1 MSYISIYHILQSYV
15 FTDLAILAYYPDKRH
30 YYFSSK
36 RYYNLKLL
44 LMENNNK
51 EYSFPQKVWITAGVL
66 ALIVIVI
73 WLLKA
78 TFNVL
83 LLILAGILIAVLLRG
98 LAGLIERKT
107 KWKHSVSL
115 TVSILGAVI
124 ILLLLFWLIGA
135 KVQTQAQELSKTL
148 PSTIENAKNQLNQ
161 STVGQNIVQKVSSPE
176 TQKQA
181 QGFAKSFFKSTFGVL
196 GDLYVVLF
204 LGIFF
209 TVGSREYEKG
219 LVALVP
225 KKGKQQAYQVLEKT
239 GENLKQWLKGQL
251 FAMLVVFILT
261 AIGLAIIGIP
271 LWLVL
276 ALIAGLLNF
285 IPNFGPMIAMVPAV
299 LVGLMESPAKA
310 GFVAGLYI
318 LVQVAESNFITP
330 MVQKKLIDTPPAMII
345 VAQLL
350 MTSLT
355 GGWGIVLSIPF
366 FVIIMTFIQELYVKK
381 QDSMG

>member
-1 MSYISIYHILQSYV
+1 
-15 FTDLAILAYYPDKRH
+15 
-30 YYFSSK
+30 
-36 RYYNLKLL
+36 
-44 LMENNNK
+44 MENNNK
-51 EYSFPQKVWITAGVL
+51 QYSFPQKVWITASVV

-98 LAGLIERKT
+98 LAGLIQRKT

-115 TVSILGAVI
+115 TVSILGALI

-161 STVGQNIVQKVSSPE
+161 STIGQNIVQKVSSPE

-181 QGFAKSFFKSTFGVL
+181 QGFAKSFFQSTFGVL

-225 KKGKQQAYQVLEKT
+225 NKGKQQAYQVLEKT

-366 FVIIMTFIQELYVKK
+366 FVIIMTFVQELYVKK

>member
-1 MSYISIYHILQSYV
+1 
-15 FTDLAILAYYPDKRH
+15 
-30 YYFSSK
+30 
-36 RYYNLKLL
+36 
-44 LMENNNK
+44 MENNNK

-115 TVSILGAVI
+115 TVSILSAII

-204 LGIFF
+204 LAIFF

-261 AIGLAIIGIP
+261 AIGLVIIGIP

>member
-1 MSYISIYHILQSYV
+1 MQS
-15 FTDLAILAYYPDKRH
+15 
-30 YYFSSK
+30 
-36 RYYNLKLL
+36 
-44 LMENNNK
+44 
-51 EYSFPQKVWITAGVL
+51 
-66 ALIVIVI
+66 
-73 WLLKA
+73 
-78 TFNVL
+78 
-83 LLILAGILIAVLLRG
+83 
-98 LAGLIERKT
+98 
-107 KWKHSVSL
+107 
-115 TVSILGAVI
+115 
-124 ILLLLFWLIGA
+124 
-135 KVQTQAQELSKTL
+135 QAQELSKTL

-176 TQKQA
+176 TQQQA

-271 LWLVL
+271 MWLVL
-276 ALIAGLLNF
+276 AVIAGLLNF

-366 FVIIMTFIQELYVKK
+366 FVIVMTFVQELYVKK
-381 QDSMG
+381 QDPLG

>member
-1 MSYISIYHILQSYV
+1 
-15 FTDLAILAYYPDKRH
+15 
-30 YYFSSK
+30 
-36 RYYNLKLL
+36 
-44 LMENNNK
+44 MENNNK

-135 KVQTQAQELSKTL
+135 KVQSQAQELSKTL

-161 STVGQNIVQKVSSPE
+161 STLGQNIVQKVSSPE

-350 MTSLT
+350 MTTLT

>member
-1 MSYISIYHILQSYV
+1 M
-15 FTDLAILAYYPDKRH
+15 
-30 YYFSSK
+30 
-36 RYYNLKLL
+36 
-44 LMENNNK
+44 
-51 EYSFPQKVWITAGVL
+51 
-66 ALIVIVI
+66 
-73 WLLKA
+73 
-78 TFNVL
+78 
-83 LLILAGILIAVLLRG
+83 ILAGILIAVLLRG
-98 LAGLIERKT
+98 LAGIIERKT
-107 KWKHSVSL
+107 KWKSSVSL

-135 KVQTQAQELSKTL
+135 KLQSQAQELSKTL
-148 PSTIENAKNQLNQ
+148 PTTIENAKNQLNQ

-176 TQKQA
+176 TQQQA

-225 KKGKQQAYQVLEKT
+225 NKGKQQAYRVLEKT

-261 AIGLAIIGIP
+261 AVGLAIIGIP

-276 ALIAGLLNF
+276 AVIAGLLNF

-381 QDSMG
+381 QDSIG

>member
-1 MSYISIYHILQSYV
+1 
-15 FTDLAILAYYPDKRH
+15 
-30 YYFSSK
+30 
-36 RYYNLKLL
+36 
-44 LMENNNK
+44 MENNNK

>member
-1 MSYISIYHILQSYV
+1 
-15 FTDLAILAYYPDKRH
+15 
-30 YYFSSK
+30 
-36 RYYNLKLL
+36 
-44 LMENNNK
+44 
-51 EYSFPQKVWITAGVL
+51 
-66 ALIVIVI
+66 
-73 WLLKA
+73 
-78 TFNVL
+78 
-83 LLILAGILIAVLLRG
+83 
-98 LAGLIERKT
+98 
-107 KWKHSVSL
+107 
-115 TVSILGAVI
+115 
-124 ILLLLFWLIGA
+124 
-135 KVQTQAQELSKTL
+135 
-148 PSTIENAKNQLNQ
+148 
-161 STVGQNIVQKVSSPE
+161 
-176 TQKQA
+176 
-181 QGFAKSFFKSTFGVL
+181 
-196 GDLYVVLF
+196 
-204 LGIFF
+204 
-209 TVGSREYEKG
+209 
-219 LVALVP
+219 
-225 KKGKQQAYQVLEKT
+225 LEKT

>member
-1 MSYISIYHILQSYV
+1 
-15 FTDLAILAYYPDKRH
+15 
-30 YYFSSK
+30 
-36 RYYNLKLL
+36 
-44 LMENNNK
+44 MENNNK

-107 KWKHSVSL
+107 KWKHSVCL

-135 KVQTQAQELSKTL
+135 KVQSQAQELSKTL

-350 MTSLT
+350 MTTLT

>member
-1 MSYISIYHILQSYV
+1 
-15 FTDLAILAYYPDKRH
+15 
-30 YYFSSK
+30 
-36 RYYNLKLL
+36 
-44 LMENNNK
+44 MENNNK

-115 TVSILGAVI
+115 TVSILSAI
-124 ILLLLFWLIGA
+124 LILLLLFWLIGA
-135 KVQTQAQELSKTL
+135 KVQSQAQELSKTL

-181 QGFAKSFFKSTFGVL
+181 QGFAKSFFQSTFGVL

-225 KKGKQQAYQVLEKT
+225 NKGKQQAYQVLEKT